1 MLNTGQ
7 ILQERYQIS
16 EKVGHNIAHQVW
28 LARDI
33 KIKPTDLVVVKV
45 LLTGEA
51 TQWEEFKLFE
61 REAKILKQLNH
72 PYIPKYLD
80 YFQLNEPIKG
90 FVIVQEYIPGGSLK
104 DLISQENRFTESQ
117 IREIATNILNILI
130 YLHELNPPVLHR
142 DIKPSN
148 LIRGKDAH
156 IYLIDFGAVQHKTAV
171 EGSTFTVVGTYGY
184 TPIEQF
190 GGRAVAASDIYALGT
205 TLIHLLTGIPPADL
219 PQEDFKIKFA
229 DRVNLSPDLITWLE
243 KAIEPDIKKRFE
255 TAKTALE
262 ALRLGI
268 VNNNSSIKL
277 EQESHYSKD
286 LVPYQRD
293 INIKKNSEELTV
305 KYTVWETNRKFS
317 IIITSLFIGGA
328 ILTSISEIF
337 FAIAILTGLFV
348 LIDYI
353 FYAPIYLHFH
363 RNVFEIYIYKN
374 YFSKKILSRGFIEDI
389 EDVTQSDMYDADGA
403 RNKWFISINTKR
415 KEYVFGKGISRAE
428 SNWLVEEIKNWL
440 KQKEF

>member
-1 MLNTGQ
+1 MLKTGD
-7 ILQERYQIS
+7 ILQERYEIK
-16 EKVGHNIAHQVW
+16 EKLGHNIAHQVW

-33 KIKPTDLVVVKV
+33 KIQPTDLVVVKV
-45 LLTGEA
+45 LLTGGA

-80 YFQLNEPIKG
+80 YFPLNEAVKG
-90 FVIVQEYIPGGSLK
+90 FVLVQEYIQGESFK
-104 DLISQENRFTESQ
+104 DLILQEKRFTESQ
-117 IREIATNILNILI
+117 IKEVAENILNILI

-148 LIRGKDAH
+148 LIQGKDGH
-156 IYLIDFGAVQHKTAV
+156 IYLIDFGAVQYRAAV

-190 GGRAVAASDIYALGT
+190 GGRAVAASDIFALGT
-205 TLIHLLTGIPPADL
+205 TLIHLLTGIAPANL

-229 DRVNLSPDLITWLE
+229 YKVNLNSNLIQWLE
-243 KAIEPDIKKRFE
+243 KATEPDLKKRFD
-255 TAKTALE
+255 TAKTALSG
-262 ALRLGI
+262 LHSGK
-268 VNNNSSIKL
+268 VNHGKNSGKL
-277 EQESHYSKD
+277 SQESLYSKD
-286 LVPYQRD
+286 LVPFQSD
-293 INIKKNSEELTV
+293 IKIEKFPEELKV
-305 KYTVWETNRKFS
+305 KYTVSEATIKFS
-317 IIITSLFIGGA
+317 IIITSLFIAGA
-328 ILTSISEIF
+328 FLSYISRIF
-337 FAIAILTGLFV
+337 FVIAILAGIFV

-353 FYAPIYLHFH
+353 FYAPIYLHFQ
-363 RNVFEIYIYKN
+363 RNIFEIYIYKD

-389 EDVTQSDMYDADGA
+389 EDVTQSNMYDTDDST
-403 RNKWFISINTKR
+403 NKSFISIQTKR

-440 KQKEF
+440 AQS